1 MCVCVCVCVC
11 AVYFVLLL
19 AGLGSQTIAM
29 MSSSSTLCANARRIT
44 FAQKSRPWPCSLTSI
59 WRAIAIAPTTTT
71 ATTIVPSLLSTT
83 LSRTVST
90 SIRPSANN
98 ATAVADSIL
107 VDDNITTA
115 PPADTAT
122 STTTAAT
129 NNNQSDS
136 SEPTFDILS
145 NGLGSV
151 VYVTVPPHSRFYAR
165 PGALIAQSPEVSTR
179 ITSAGNPVR
188 TSLRMLAGGGL
199 FLESAST
206 GVYGGDAMIS
216 PNGLGDVALLSLNNN
231 NNNNNN
237 DDGTTTGTTGS
248 APREYRV
255 RRGAFLAATPGVDIS
270 GETSRMA
277 EFTREAGLFTLA
289 ARGSGQ
295 LAITSFG
302 GLFRLSLEEEDV
314 YYASTKHLVAWDA
327 GLDPVPLAAL
337 RSAGETG
344 LLRAARSAITRVRG
358 WITGSN
364 ELCVLQGPGD
374 FYLSS
379 RVEQPLVSNLR
390 Q

>member
-1 MCVCVCVCVC
+1 
-11 AVYFVLLL
+11 
-19 AGLGSQTIAM
+19 

-44 FAQKSRPWPCSLTSI
+44 FAQQSRPWPCSLTSI

-90 SIRPSANN
+90 SIRPSAKS

-107 VDDNITTA
+107 VDDNITTT

-129 NNNQSDS
+129 NNNQSGDS

-188 TSLRMLAGGGL
+188 ASLRMLAGGGL

-231 NNNNNN
+231 NNNN
-237 DDGTTTGTTGS
+237 DDGTTTGTGS